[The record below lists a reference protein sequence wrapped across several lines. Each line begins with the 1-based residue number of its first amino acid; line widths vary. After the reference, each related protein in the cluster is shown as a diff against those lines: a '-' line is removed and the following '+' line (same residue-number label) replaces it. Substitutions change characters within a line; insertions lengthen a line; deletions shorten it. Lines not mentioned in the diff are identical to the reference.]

1 MGEAERFAH
10 LVKKEVEEF
19 LDQFLPKEGEY
30 PHTIHEAVR
39 YAVFGEAKRIR
50 PLLVAA
56 SAKACKDFC
65 KEALICAAA
74 IELVHTY
81 SLVHDDLPCMDND
94 SLRRGKPTVHKKFG
108 EAVALLAGDALLAH
122 AFDCLTELKD
132 VHLPQVLKEIVQA
145 VGVGGLVAGQV
156 VEIEVEEKGVLSHA
170 LLQYI
175 HLHKTAALM
184 KAAARVGAIVV
195 DAQQQQKEALS
206 RFGEYFG
213 LAFQIMDDVK
223 DAQKDKEK
231 GKLVTSLKIY
241 SIERAKI
248 WAAQLLE
255 EALKC
260 VESFGK
266 KAIFLK
272 YIIRMLQDGTT

>member
-1 MGEAERFAH
+1 
-10 LVKKEVEEF
+10 
-19 LDQFLPKEGEY
+19 
-30 PHTIHEAVR
+30 
-39 YAVFGEAKRIR
+39 
-50 PLLVAA
+50 
-56 SAKACKDFC
+56 
-65 KEALICAAA
+65 
-74 IELVHTY
+74 
-81 SLVHDDLPCMDND
+81 
-94 SLRRGKPTVHKKFG
+94 
-108 EAVALLAGDALLAH
+108 
-122 AFDCLTELKD
+122 
-132 VHLPQVLKEIVQA
+132 
-145 VGVGGLVAGQV
+145 
-156 VEIEVEEKGVLSHA
+156 
-170 LLQYI
+170 
-175 HLHKTAALM
+175 M

-223 DAQKDKEK
+223 DAQKDREK